1 MWEAIIGAVIA
12 GVSALF
18 RGSANRGNNL
28 SALYQFWNP
37 LFGHNTWG
45 SNFER
50 WLWGKKNR
58 RNVRRATNLTED
70 LSNGQRN
77 IWEEF
82 IEVMKLDNNF
92 PPYAVLKYYFPMMP
106 DDLHF
111 DGDGCNLN
119 AQLEHIPSEINLD
132 YYTGDNNLFT
142 PDGLP
147 NNTNTG
153 NTGND
158 INIFG
163 VSLNDITNNNPLSA
177 NYSNDTNNS
186 NIEKN
191 SFVPLIFV
199 AIGAFFIINK
209 LVKN

>member
-37 LFGHNTWG
+37 LFGHNNWG
-45 SNFER
+45 FNFER

-58 RNVRRATNLTED
+58 RNVNRATNLTED

-92 PPYAVLKYYFPMMP
+92 PPYMVLKYYFPMMP

-119 AQLEHIPSEINLD
+119 PQGEHNPNEFNNDFYTSENPLFD
-132 YYTGDNNLFT
+132 AGELPQNNST
-142 PDGLP
+142 
-147 NNTNTG
+147 NTNT
-153 NTGND
+153 
-158 INIFG
+158 INIAG
-163 VSLNDITNNNPLSA
+163 LNVNEILNNNPLSTSF
-177 NYSNDTNNS
+177 NGTNIS
-186 NIEKN
+186 VSQKDD
-191 SFVPLIFV
+191 SLFYLFVV
-199 AIGAFFIINK
+199 GIGFYFIVK
-209 LVKN
+209 LLKK